1 MFSPQV
7 GVSGMNETSN
17 TGRSSE
23 FSRWLRTGRRPL
35 VRNGDDI
42 ELKFNPWHD
51 PADGRFTFAGGG
63 RRFAAGGS
71 GSNDRAGK
79 PASQIVGRADAQSG
93 RSKPASASRPR
104 EEPNAAAEF
113 VGGVA
118 EGIHGVAKE
127 AIEGVRSIL
136 TTNPVTTVR
145 NVAYGVAGV
154 VDAATASENTP
165 ALKHIA
171 RGREAL
177 ANASA
182 RDLGRATG
190 TAVGNIAVTV
200 GPGATFSKVAAL
212 RRLRAVPPRVTY
224 DPPQIGWA
232 KERLKEST
240 ESWKTYND
248 SADGARSGYAP
259 TLMRPMPDGS
269 FRPVKF
275 DGVRGDYVIDRK
287 WSIRDMKNARDQV
300 IRQSEALAH
309 NRLIGVW
316 EVLSDLQK
324 ANALKLLKR
333 LKVVNI
339 QVKVVK
345 P

>member
-1 MFSPQV
+1 
-7 GVSGMNETSN
+7 MNERTS
-17 TGRSSE
+17 TERSSD
-23 FSRWLRTGRRPL
+23 FARWLRTGRRPPL
-35 VRNGDDI
+35 RNSDGV

-51 PADGRFTFAGGG
+51 PADGRFTFAGAGS
-63 RRFAAGGS
+63 RFAAGGS

-79 PASQIVGRADAQSG
+79 RALQIDRRTDAQSG

-104 EEPNAAAEF
+104 EEPNAAVEF

-118 EGIHGVAKE
+118 EGVHDVAKE

-145 NVAYGVAGV
+145 NVAYGAAGV

-182 RDLGRATG
+182 RDVGRATG
-190 TAVGNIAVTV
+190 AAVGNVALTV
-200 GPGATFSKVAAL
+200 APGAAFSKVAAL

-224 DPPQIGWA
+224 DPPQIGWV
-232 KERLKEST
+232 KERLKET
-240 ESWKTYND
+240 TQSWKAYND

-316 EVLSDLQK
+316 EVPNARQK
-324 ANALKLLKR
+324 AKALKLLRKM
-333 LKVVNI
+333 KVVNI
-339 QVKVVK
+339 QVRVVK